1 MLKTF
6 TLAAT
11 AALIFV
17 SAVSA
22 HADEYLETTGN
33 RAAIVSAQPAAKAQ
47 LRNLHLEV
55 RGATTQAIVDRTD
68 VPGQGG

>member
-1 MLKTF
+1 MLKTV

-22 HADEYLETTGN
+22 QADEYLETTGN
-33 RAAIVSAQPAAKAQ
+33 RGAIVSAQPAAASQ
-47 LRNLHLEV
+47 LRNLHLDV
-55 RGATTQAIVDRTD
+55 RGKVPQADVARTD
-68 VPGQGG
+68 IPGQGG